1 MQKGATREA
10 GYLSQNL
17 PFAPV
22 GAVHT
27 KCPTRTDFLLIILAR
42 IQIESVNFK
51 RYKRGS
57 ADAPM

>member
-22 GAVHT
+22 GVVHT
-27 KCPTRTDFLLIILAR
+27 KCPTPPDFLLIILAG
-42 IQIESVNFK
+42 IQIKSVNFK
-51 RYKRGS
+51 RYKRGPE
-57 ADAPM
+57 DAPI